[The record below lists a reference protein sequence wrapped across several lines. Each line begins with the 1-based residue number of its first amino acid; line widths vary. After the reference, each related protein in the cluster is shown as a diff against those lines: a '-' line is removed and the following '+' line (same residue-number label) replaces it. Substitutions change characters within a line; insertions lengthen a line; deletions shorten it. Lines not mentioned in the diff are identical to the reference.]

1 MLRGIS
7 GACLT
12 VWACSAL
19 YAQPGEASPTFDVAS
34 VKPSPPPVPG
44 KGMMVRIGGGPGTKD
59 PGRINWVN
67 VSLTNLLILTYDIT
81 SFQIS
86 GPDWL
91 TNTRFDVAAT
101 IPKDATKEQFHVML
115 QNLMAER
122 FKLKLH
128 HEQRESFV
136 YSLVVGKNGPKMKA
150 SPAEPATN
158 GTAPISPPP
167 SGNKMVKDE
176 DGFPLIPGIRGTYMT
191 MNNGRM
197 RMRATQETMAQFI
210 NMLTGQLGHP
220 VTDMTGLTGKYD
232 FVVTYTPAGMA
243 PRSAGASPDGA
254 VAIAEPDAE
263 PDIIGAMQQIGLKL
277 EQKKGMIDVL
287 VIDHIE
293 KVPTEN

>member
-1 MLRGIS
+1 
-7 GACLT
+7 
-12 VWACSAL
+12 
-19 YAQPGEASPTFDVAS
+19 
-34 VKPSPPPVPG
+34 
-44 KGMMVRIGGGPGTKD
+44 
-59 PGRINWVN
+59 
-67 VSLTNLLILTYDIT
+67 
-81 SFQIS
+81 
-86 GPDWL
+86 
-91 TNTRFDVAAT
+91 
-101 IPKDATKEQFHVML
+101 
-115 QNLMAER
+115 
-122 FKLKLH
+122 
-128 HEQRESFV
+128 
-136 YSLVVGKNGPKMKA
+136 MKA
-150 SPAEPATN
+150 SPEEPATN

-167 SGNKMVKDE
+167 SGKMVKDE